1 MTVSENPKPVTAYCR
16 ACGKPLTED
25 TARVAM
31 GTVYC
36 EEHLPASGQPQA
48 ASPYT
53 AASIPNPGVS
63 PGLAFL
69 LGLLPGVG
77 AIYNGQYAKGL
88 VHVLI
93 LGLLISIMSSGSAD
107 GLEPLMGMILGVF
120 YFYMAFEAYHTAR
133 KRMVGEPVDEFS
145 SLVQVKAGPGSVPVL
160 PMALI
165 GLGVL
170 FLLNNL
176 ELLRLRAV
184 LRYWP
189 VLLIMSGGWML
200 YSRMTG
206 SAEPSPTPYM
216 PESTVPP
223 ATAPSATVP
232 SATVPPGAP
241 PSDQGGAL

>member
-16 ACGKPLTED
+16 ACGKALTED

-36 EEHLPASGQPQA
+36 EEHLPAQGQPQA

-93 LGLLISIMSSGSAD
+93 LGLLISIMSSGSAG
-107 GLEPLMGMILGVF
+107 GLEPLFGMVLGVF

-133 KRMVGEPVDEFS
+133 KRMLGEPVDEFS
-145 SLVQVKAGPGSVPVL
+145 SLVQVKSGPGTL
-160 PMALI
+160 PILPIALI

-189 VLLIMSGGWML
+189 VVLIMAGGWML
-200 YSRMTG
+200 YSRLVDG
-206 SAEPSPTPYM
+206 SEPKPPTIEPD
-216 PESTVPP
+216 STVPP
-223 ATAPSATVP
+223 A
-232 SATVPPGAP
+232 VPPAVP
-241 PSDQGGAL
+241 PSSTGGAL